1 MLILLFS
8 IIGQFKLHTMSPDIV
23 THLEGNG
30 ILLEPAIQEY
40 IVCLLP
46 GTMIEKY
53 FSGSPGFT
61 SPSKASINAWSLQI
75 GQ

>member
-1 MLILLFS
+1 
-8 IIGQFKLHTMSPDIV
+8 MSPDIV

-61 SPSKASINAWSLQI
+61 SPSKVSVKLPLNTVNLRLSFAP
-75 GQ
+75 